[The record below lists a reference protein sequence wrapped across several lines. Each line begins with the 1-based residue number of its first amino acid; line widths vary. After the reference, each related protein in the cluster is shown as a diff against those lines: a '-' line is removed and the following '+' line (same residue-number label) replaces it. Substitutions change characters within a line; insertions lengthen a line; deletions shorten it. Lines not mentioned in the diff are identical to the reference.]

1 VRERPH
7 VAVVVLSWNGR
18 DDTERCLHSLA
29 RVTYEPLTL
38 VVVDNGS
45 SDGSAEMVRSE
56 FPETVLVENGA
67 NLGFAGGMNA
77 GIHRA
82 LELGADAVV
91 LLNNDTE
98 VDPAFAEA
106 LVAAAQARPDAG
118 ALSAKIYFRDRPDH
132 IWYAGARFDP
142 RRGYNGRHVGYG
154 EQDSARFAQ
163 VAETER
169 ACGAAMLV
177 TREAL
182 DHVGLL
188 DEDLFAYVED
198 AEWSLRARRAGYRV
212 LVVPESRVWHG
223 VSSTTGGE
231 GSPRALYY
239 SVRNLLVV
247 CERYAPLSPLG
258 TWRRRAVI
266 VGAHAAQALLLRHR
280 RAQGLR
286 AVVQGWRDFRRGRLG
301 EYRR

>member
-1 VRERPH
+1 MSDRPH

-18 DDTERCLHSLA
+18 EDTERCLRSLS
-29 RVTYEPLTL
+29 RVDYGPLTRI
-38 VVVDNGS
+38 VVDNGS
-45 SDGSAEMVRSE
+45 ADGSVELVRSE
-56 FPETVLVENGA
+56 FPEVVLIENGA

-77 GIHRA
+77 GIRRA
-82 LELGADAVV
+82 LKLDADAVV

-98 VDPAFAEA
+98 VDPAFVEA
-106 LVAAAQARPDAG
+106 LLAAAQERPDAG
-118 ALSAKIYFRDRPDH
+118 ALSAKIYFLDRPDR

-142 RRGYNGRHVGYG
+142 RRGHNGRHDGYG

-163 VAETER
+163 LAETER
-169 ACGAAMLV
+169 ACGAAMLM
-177 TREAL
+177 TREAI
-182 DHVGLL
+182 DRVGLL

-198 AEWSLRARRAGYRV
+198 AEWSLRARQAGYRV
-212 LVVPESRVWHG
+212 LVVPESKVWHG
-223 VSSTTGGE
+223 VSYATGGE

-247 CERYAPLSPLG
+247 CERYAPLSWPG
-258 TWRRRAVI
+258 RWCRRATI
-266 VGAHAAQALLLRHR
+266 VGSHTVQALLLPGR

-286 AVVQGWRDFRRGRLG
+286 AVAQGWRDFRRGRLG